1 MPENI
6 ARKST
11 RKDWHNKNA
20 KSTLDYVI

>member
-11 RKDWHNKNA
+11 RKDWRNRNA